1 MELMSIFH
9 FFLQC
14 LLSNNTHHTECKIG
28 LFPDVGG
35 TWWIPRLKLYEQWQN
50 NKHVVVGGVGNYLA
64 LTGSILK
71 AEDLLY
77 AGIATHYIKS
87 NQLDEL
93 KRALVDATKKEEDD
107 NKEVV
112 GDDCAASVLMSFH
125 DLGIDTES
133 SFLSKN
139 RQDIDYAFDGK
150 DTIEEIIASLES
162 MGSDSEFG
170 QSTLKTLRQMS
181 PTSLKVTLEGLKRG
195 AKVQSIGEAL
205 QMEYRMSQAFMR
217 EGSDF
222 YEGIRAALVDKDG
235 KPKWNPTS
243 LKDVTE
249 EMVESYFD
257 ELGENELCFTDKQ
270 TAKL

>member
-1 MELMSIFH
+1 M
-9 FFLQC
+9 
-14 LLSNNTHHTECKIG
+14 
-28 LFPDVGG
+28 
-35 TWWIPRLKLYEQWQN
+35 
-50 NKHVVVGGVGNYLA
+50 VGGVGNYLA

-77 AGIATHYIKS
+77 AGIATHYVKS

-93 KRALVDATKKEEDD
+93 KQALIDATNKKDD
-107 NKEVV
+107 DKVEV

-162 MGSDSEFG
+162 MGSDSKFG
-170 QSTLKTLRQMS
+170 TSTLETLRQMS

-205 QMEYRMSQAFMR
+205 QMEYRMSQAFMKD
-217 EGSDF
+217 GSDF

-243 LKDVTE
+243 LKEVTE

-270 TAKL
+270 NAKL